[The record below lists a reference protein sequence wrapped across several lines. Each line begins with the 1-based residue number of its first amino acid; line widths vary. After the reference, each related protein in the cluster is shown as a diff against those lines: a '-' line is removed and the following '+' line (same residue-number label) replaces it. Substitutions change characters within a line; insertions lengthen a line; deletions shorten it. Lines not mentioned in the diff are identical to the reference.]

1 MPTLK
6 RHAARLALPELP
18 EIEGEL
24 QRLQTRRS
32 WKRALSS
39 TVYTLV
45 VVAAVAVLVAMLYV
59 SVLVVSG
66 TSMEPNLED
75 GDVLVGVKADQFEAG
90 DVVCFYY
97 NNRLLLKRVV
107 AQAGDWVEVD
117 SEGYVYVNGTLIDEP
132 YVQDRSLGICDVTFP
147 YQVPESAVFV
157 LGDHRSTSVDSRS
170 STVGCITLDKVVAKV
185 LVRIWPLGSFGLVS

>member
-1 MPTLK
+1 MP
-6 RHAARLALPELP
+6 RRDQAPECIEPPDLP

-24 QRLQTRRS
+24 ARLQHRRS
-32 WKRALSS
+32 WNRALGS
-39 TVYTLV
+39 TVWTLV

-66 TSMEPNLED
+66 TSMEPSLED
-75 GDVLVGVKADQFEAG
+75 GDVLVGVRADEFEPG

-117 SEGYVYVNGTLIDEP
+117 PDGWVYVNGRLLDEP
-132 YVQDRSLGICDVTFP
+132 YVRDRSLGICDVGFP
-147 YQVPESAVFV
+147 CQVPEGAVFV

-170 STVGCITLDKVVAKV
+170 SAVGCVALDKVVAKV
-185 LVRIWPLGSFGLVS
+185 CVRIWPLGSFGPVG